1 MISYRGS
8 AAQGEG
14 TQGKRESRSL
24 IENKLNIMA
33 LGKECLFHILGDSL
47 ITLPANQRSKKT
59 GSHIQGLV
67 MCLYHLLIV
76 VRSRVLPGSLQLSVN
91 PGSLQLSLDLP
102 LLYCLGVN
110 SLEGQFDLHCFS
122 ACKKYIC
129 LLRSEQTLA
138 CQGARF

>member
-24 IENKLNIMA
+24 MENKLNVMA
-33 LGKECLFHILGDSL
+33 FRKECLFQILGDSL
-47 ITLPANQRSKKT
+47 ITLPANQRNKKT
-59 GSHIQGLV
+59 RSHIQGLV

-76 VRSRVLPGSLQLSVN
+76 VRSRVLQLSVN

-102 LLYCLGVN
+102 LLHCFGVN
-110 SLEGQFDLHCFS
+110 SLEGQFDLHYFS

>member
-76 VRSRVLPGSLQLSVN
+76 VRSRVLQLSVN

-102 LLYCLGVN
+102 LLHCLGMN
-110 SLEGQFDLHCFS
+110 SLEGQFDLHYFS
-122 ACKKYIC
+122 ACKKYIR